1 MTSKQELRDEIR
13 KQKRQFTRQQL
24 EEMSLPL
31 TGKLLSHRRIVEA
44 STVMMY
50 CSLPDE
56 VSTREAL
63 DKLVERGCKVVL
75 PAVLDGEN
83 MELREYHGAD
93 ELKEGAFHIYEPVG
107 KKFTQY
113 GSIDVA
119 VVPGMSFDADG
130 NRLGRG
136 KGYYDRFLARLPKVY
151 KIGLCFDFQKRGHI
165 PSESNDI
172 RMDEVL

>member
-1 MTSKQELRDEIR
+1 MISKKELRDEIR
-13 KQKRQFTRQQL
+13 KQKWQFTRQQL
-24 EEMSLPL
+24 EEMSLTL
-31 TGKLLSHRRIVEA
+31 IGKLLSHRRMAEA
-44 STVMMY
+44 NTVMMY

-75 PAVLDGEN
+75 PVVLDGEN
-83 MELREYHGAD
+83 MELREYHCAD

-107 KKFTQY
+107 KKFVQY

-119 VVPGMSFDADG
+119 VIPGMSFDVHG

-136 KGYYDRFLARLPKVY
+136 KGYYDRFLAKLPDAY
-151 KIGLCFDFQKRGHI
+151 KIGLCFDFQKRETI
-165 PSESNDI
+165 PSEDSDI
-172 RMDEVL
+172 KMDEVL